1 MMRRWPMRRSRWPLT
16 RRITM
21 ASSSIWLKTTPGMR
35 ALRSTSQSSNL
46 LRRKP
51 DGSESGRERYRH
63 PPRLPW
69 PRSRT
74 RAQASRGST
83 RDRQSCLR
91 LCTMTPP
98 RLTSPGSLSISI
110 VIITYRR
117 LSELSQ
123 CLTSVLGADL
133 PSDAEIVVVCNG
145 REPATSELLES
156 FAARDARLNIV
167 EIQRTSPAA
176 ARNSALARA
185 TGEIVY
191 FLDDDVTVV
200 PDLFSRALMTFA
212 TRPDAMV
219 VGGPNLT
226 PPDSATFQHCV
237 GEVFSSWFGAATV
250 RDRFCRRGGMR
261 PADDSA
267 LILCNL
273 ALRRPLVSE
282 LPEPFKEHLVCNEE
296 NVLLGEL
303 GASGA
308 RMLHDPD
315 LIVYHRRR
323 SNLREFAAQVFR
335 YGRGRWQNTLVAPS
349 SLSLAYITPA
359 IFLLYLVSMLLVQ

>member
-1 MMRRWPMRRSRWPLT
+1 
-16 RRITM
+16 
-21 ASSSIWLKTTPGMR
+21 
-35 ALRSTSQSSNL
+35 
-46 LRRKP
+46 
-51 DGSESGRERYRH
+51 
-63 PPRLPW
+63 
-69 PRSRT
+69 
-74 RAQASRGST
+74 
-83 RDRQSCLR
+83 
-91 LCTMTPP
+91 MTPP

-226 PPDSATFQHCV
+226 PPDSATFQLCV

-359 IFLLYLVSMLLVQ
+359 IFLLYLVSMLLVHNQIYHGPLLVYLGLLLGASAWAALHLRQPRTFFLFLVLFPLCHVSYGGGFLFQMISSVPLNSSGRRVVSRT

>member
-1 MMRRWPMRRSRWPLT
+1 M
-16 RRITM
+16 
-21 ASSSIWLKTTPGMR
+21 
-35 ALRSTSQSSNL
+35 
-46 LRRKP
+46 
-51 DGSESGRERYRH
+51 
-63 PPRLPW
+63 
-69 PRSRT
+69 
-74 RAQASRGST
+74 
-83 RDRQSCLR
+83 
-91 LCTMTPP
+91 
-98 RLTSPGSLSISI
+98 TSPHLTPLGSLSISI

-123 CLTSVLGADL
+123 CLASVLKADL
-133 PSDAEIVVVCNG
+133 PRDAEIVVVCNG
-145 REPATSELLES
+145 HEPATRELLES
-156 FAARDARLNIV
+156 FAARDARLDIV

-185 TGEIVY
+185 TGEIIY

-200 PDLFSRALMTFA
+200 PDLFSRALAIFA
-212 TRPDAMV
+212 ARPDAMV

-226 PPDSATFQHCV
+226 PPGSDTFQCCV

-273 ALRRPLVSE
+273 ALRRQIISE

-303 GASGA
+303 SASGA
-308 RMLHDPD
+308 QMLHDPD

-335 YGRGRWQNTLVAPS
+335 YGRGRWQNTVVAPS

-359 IFLLYLVSMLLVQ
+359 IFILYLISTLLVHSQIYLGPLFVYLGLLLGASAWATLDLRQPRTFFLFLVLFPLCHVSYGGGFLFQMLSSIPLNSSGRRVVSRT

>member
-1 MMRRWPMRRSRWPLT
+1 MRCSRLPPT

-21 ASSSIWLKTTPGMR
+21 ASSSTWWKTTPGMR
-35 ALRSTSQSSNL
+35 ALPSTSQSSNL
-46 LRRKP
+46 PRRKP
-51 DGSESGRERYRH
+51 AGFEGGRERYQY
-63 PPRLPW
+63 PRPSPW
-69 PRSRT
+69 PRSSS
-74 RAQASRGST
+74 RAQASRRST
-83 RDRQSCLR
+83 RECQSCLR

-98 RLTSPGSLSISI
+98 PLTSPGSGSLSISI

-133 PSDAEIVVVCNG
+133 PNDAEIVVVCNG
-145 REPATSELLES
+145 REPATIELLAS

-191 FLDDDVTVV
+191 FLDDDVTVA
-200 PDLFSRALMTFA
+200 PDLFSRALTTFA
-212 TRPDAMV
+212 ARPDAMV

-226 PPDSATFQHCV
+226 PPGSDTFQRCV

-273 ALRRPLVSE
+273 ALRRQ
-282 LPEPFKEHLVCNEE
+282 
-296 NVLLGEL
+296 
-303 GASGA
+303 
-308 RMLHDPD
+308 
-315 LIVYHRRR
+315 I
-323 SNLREFAAQVFR
+323 
-335 YGRGRWQNTLVAPS
+335 
-349 SLSLAYITPA
+349 
-359 IFLLYLVSMLLVQ
+359 